1 MKNLRIIPQRTPHD
15 DLIIEGNI
23 EGMQHLKALLTR
35 IIEAREAAAVIYTG
49 RENTFFPPDGEG
61 YYIGFRLLR
70 EWEKDAIDYYSDW
83 P

>member
-1 MKNLRIIPQRTPHD
+1 MKNLRIIPQRLPHG

-23 EGMQHLKALLTR
+23 EGMQHLKALLTI
-35 IIEAREAAAVIYTG
+35 IIEAKEAATMIYTG

-61 YYIGFRLLR
+61 YYICFRLL
-70 EWEKDAIDYYSDW
+70 EKWEDDAIDYYSDW